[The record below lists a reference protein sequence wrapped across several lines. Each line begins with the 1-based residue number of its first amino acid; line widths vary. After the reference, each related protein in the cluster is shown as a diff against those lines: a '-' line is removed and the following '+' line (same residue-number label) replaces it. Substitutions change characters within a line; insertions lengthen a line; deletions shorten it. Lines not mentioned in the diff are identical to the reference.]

1 MSLTKL
7 LTPQT
12 RRSTRPQSRK
22 LTEIARHVVI
32 PDGIVSTGWPAVGA
46 TLTELGISFDDW
58 QQGFAQLALSKTADG
73 QYATSVGGI
82 AASIPRQVGKTYMI
96 GWIVFALCII
106 HEGLTVVW
114 TAHRSSTA
122 DETFD
127 GMKSMATTPRME
139 RHVERTPSNGSEQA
153 IEFRNGSRVVFGARE
168 RGFGRGFAELDV
180 VVFDEAQILT
190 ERAIDD
196 MVPAQN
202 AARNALTIMIGTP
215 PKPIDPSE
223 IFEDARRAALS
234 GEAPD
239 SLYIEFSADR
249 NADLDDRAQWRK
261 ANPSYPLR
269 TNEAAMMRMRR
280 RLSDD
285 SFRREAMGVWDEMAS
300 RKTAFPPGAWEDC
313 RIENPSDDWPIAAV
327 GLDMNHERTWLSV
340 SLALWT
346 PDGLHVE
353 VAETESFTEAGT
365 DELVKWIQKLARRR
379 TPVVIDAF
387 SPARTFEAPLK
398 EKKCLVRVLS
408 GSEFAQACM
417 GLHDAV
423 REGTVTHFGQEQL
436 DASVSGATKKA
447 VGKAGAWAF
456 TRDDLDVDLTQ
467 IMSVTCAHFGAVKF
481 GRRPAVES
489 TTREGGVTVC

>member
-7 LTPQT
+7 LTPPM
-12 RRSTRPQSRK
+12 RRSTRPPSRK
-22 LTEIARHVVI
+22 LSDIARHVVI
-32 PDGIVSTGWPAVGA
+32 PEGIVSTGWPAVRE
-46 TLTELGISFDDW
+46 TLAELGIGFDDW
-58 QQGFAQLALSKTADG
+58 QAGFAQLALSKTADG
-73 QYATSVGGI
+73 QYATSVGGV

-106 HEGLTVVW
+106 HDDLTAVW
-114 TAHRSSTA
+114 TAHRASTA
-122 DETFD
+122 DETFG
-127 GMKSMATTPRME
+127 GMKSMASGPKMD
-139 RHVERTPSNGSEQA
+139 RHIARIADNGSEQT

-168 RGFGRGFAELDV
+168 RGFGRGFAELDI

-190 ERAIDD
+190 ERAVDD

-202 AARNALTIMIGTP
+202 AAKNALTFMIGTP

-239 SLYIEFSADR
+239 ALYVEFSADR
-249 NADLDDRAQWRK
+249 KADPDDREQWAK
-261 ANPSYPLR
+261 ANPSYPAR

-280 RLSDD
+280 RLTDD
-285 SFRREAMGVWDEMAS
+285 SFRREALGVWDEMAS

-313 RIENPSDDWPIAAV
+313 LIENPSDDWPIAAV

-346 PDGLHVE
+346 PDGLHLE

-365 DELVKWIQKLARRR
+365 DELVKWIQKMARRR
-379 TPVVIDAF
+379 TPVVIDAY

-408 GSEFAQACM
+408 ASEFSQACM

-423 REGTVTHFGQEQL
+423 REGAVTHYGQEQL
-436 DASVSGATKKA
+436 DASVAGATKKP

-481 GRRPAVES
+481 GRRPSKEAS
-489 TTREGGVTVC
+489 SGGSVVVC